1 MGSSIGHGFWLIIAR
16 RAQRRGLAT
25 TEEDGERAHLSHLFK
40 VGAYVLHRVGHVCD
54 EDDAAGS
61 RGRKTEERTR
71 FRFQFLPLEQFSE
84 EQSGEEGFTRT
95 RPRRERTAREMR
107 GFARVMETGLV
118 FMVLR

>member
-1 MGSSIGHGFWLIIAR
+1 MR
-16 RAQRRGLAT
+16 CTAQAEPLT
-25 TEEDGERAHLSHLFK
+25 TEGPRKYPRSEVVKPTEERAHLSHLFK

-61 RGRKTEERTR
+61 RGRKTEERTLVSVLV
-71 FRFQFLPLEQFSE
+71 FASSSSLGSLVVGS
-84 EQSGEEGFTRT
+84 TRT
-95 RPRRERTAREMR
+95 SARPEGIAREMR